1 MSDTIES
8 RQLRPVRLFF
18 LVCGLLGG
26 GLWLLA
32 AVWAPVLGQADA
44 EPTALDHQLYLNRF
58 QFDPLQGNPTIPSA
72 QRKTYAPGERG
83 LYLLQLSGPTDDA
96 WLDALQAEG
105 VQVVQYQASYAYIVR
120 MTPAQAARLR
130 QLPFVRWQGIYEPAY
145 RLSPALLAPA
155 TSTAAANQMGTV
167 AVSIFD
173 DGPMGDSVEHT
184 IKAILNLGGRLV
196 MQQAAAPADAIAL
209 ALVQLPASAL
219 LPLAQLT
226 DVVWVTPYQ
235 AKTLDDEMAD
245 QLTADGAIPTSP
257 GYSAWLAARGLDGS
271 GVRLGLA
278 DTGFDT
284 GVAATAHPDLGARLI
299 PIGLPADH
307 TGHGTHVGGIIAGS
321 GTLDATD
328 ALGFR
333 MGLGVAPGAQLVV
346 RDYADAEPS
355 ITRDLVR
362 QGVVASNHS
371 YTLHAAGEGYTAVD
385 RDYDLLVRDADRDT
399 TTVAEPL
406 LPVFSAGNS
415 GSSGPTKEAKNIL
428 TVANARNGRSSSGA
442 PGGSDTEALSTSS
455 SRGPT
460 QDGRLYPHLAAPGQV
475 VISTRSSLADIV
487 ACLTLPQGAPPTGPT
502 YALCS
507 GTSMAAP
514 HVTGAAGLLTQ
525 WWRAAHAGQNPSPAM
540 LKALLLNQ
548 TTDLTNE
555 DGDTATANVPIPN
568 NSEGWGRLSLTN
580 VVQPA
585 QPTFY
590 VDQTILFTASGQTWS
605 QRVQPA
611 DRTRPL
617 RITLVWSDAPGPG
630 SGGRTAAWVND
641 LDLTLS
647 QGGTVY
653 HGNYF
658 VGGVSAPGGMAD
670 PRNNVEMVLLPA
682 PSDVYELRITA
693 ANIAGDGVPYNGD
706 PTDQD
711 FALVCY
717 NCVQIAPSPTST
729 ATLTASPSPT
739 RTPSPSPSATVAPTG
754 TAVTASPTPTPTAA
768 GSRRPIKPAVYRQ
781 GTWFLRSSLTSGAA
795 DSVFSYGLPT
805 DIPLLCDWDGDG
817 LATVGVYRPSTSA
830 FYLRNSNTTGYAQTS
845 LLFGSPGDVPLCGD
859 WNGDGIQTIGVFRPS
874 TAAVYLRNSNTS
886 GLADA
891 SFAYGQPGDQALAG
905 DWNGDGVD
913 TIGVRRGTIW
923 FLKNTNTNGPAD
935 LVFTYGLASDTA
947 LVGDWDNDGVVS
959 PGVYRTGL
967 WLLRYADSSGLADL
981 NLNFG
986 LAGDTPAAWR

>member
-1 MSDTIES
+1 M
-8 RQLRPVRLFF
+8 RLLF
-18 LVCGLLGG
+18 LVFGLVWGVVALGG
-26 GLWLLA
+26 PA
-32 AVWAPVLGQADA
+32 SRPALGQADHA
-44 EPTALDHQLYLNRF
+44 PAALDHQLYLNRF
-58 QFDPLQGNPTIPSA
+58 QFDPLQGEPDVPTV

-96 WLDALQAEG
+96 WLDALEAEG

-120 MTPAQAARLR
+120 MTPNQTARLGR
-130 QLPFVRWQGIYEPAY
+130 LPFVRWQGIYEPAY
-145 RLSPALLAPA
+145 RLAPSLVAPA
-155 TSTAAANQMGTV
+155 TSVAAANQRETV

-173 DGPMGDSVEHT
+173 DLQSGGSVEQT
-184 IKAILNLGGRLV
+184 VKAILALGGRLV
-196 MQQAAAPADAIAL
+196 TQQPAAPADSIAL
-209 ALVQLPASAL
+209 ALFELPASTL
-219 LPLAQLT
+219 LSVTQLA

-245 QLTADGAIPTSP
+245 QLTADGTIPASP
-257 GYSAWLAARGLDGS
+257 GYSAWLAASGLDGS

-284 GVAATAHPDLGARLI
+284 GVAATAHPDLGPRLI
-299 PIGLPADH
+299 PIGLPVDH

-321 GTLDATD
+321 GTLGATD
-328 ALGFR
+328 VLGFR
-333 MGLGVAPGAQLVV
+333 MGLGVAPGAQVVV

-371 YTLHAAGEGYTAVD
+371 YTLHAAGEGYTAID

-399 TTVAEPL
+399 PAVAEPL

-442 PGGSDTEALSTSS
+442 PGGSDTEALSLSS

-460 QDGRLYPHLAAPGQV
+460 QDGRLYPHLAAPGQA
-475 VISTRSSLADIV
+475 VISTRSSLADV
-487 ACLTLPQGAPPTGPT
+487 AACTTIPQGAPTTGPT

-525 WWRAAHAGQNPSPAM
+525 WWRASHAGQNPSPAL

-555 DGDTATANVPIPN
+555 DADTATANVPIPN
-568 NSEGWGRLSLTN
+568 NSEGWGRLTLTHI
-580 VVQPA
+580 VQPP

-590 VDQTILFTASGQTWS
+590 VDQTALFTTSGQTWS
-605 QRVQPA
+605 QRVQAA
-611 DRTRPL
+611 DSSQPL
-617 RITLVWSDAPGPG
+617 RITLAWSDAPGPG

-653 HGNYF
+653 HGNAF
-658 VGGVSAPGGMAD
+658 VGGVSAPGGVAD
-670 PRNNVEMVLLPA
+670 TRNNVEMVLLPA
-682 PSDVYELRITA
+682 PAGVYELRVTA

-717 NCVQIAPSPTST
+717 NCVRLDTGPTPT
-729 ATLTASPSPT
+729 ATLTLPPSPTHTTAAASPTPSPT
-739 RTPSPSPSATVAPTG
+739 RTTAP
-754 TAVTASPTPTPTAA
+754 ASPTPTPTA
-768 GSRRPIKPAVYRQ
+768 GSRLPIKPAVYRQ

-795 DSVFSYGLPT
+795 DSVLSYGLPT
-805 DIPLLCDWDGDG
+805 DMPLLCDWDGDG

-830 FYLRNSNTTGYAQTS
+830 FYLRNSNTAGYAEIT
-845 LLFGSPGDVPLCGD
+845 LLFGSPGDRPLCGD
-859 WNGDGIQTIGVFRPS
+859 WNGDGVQTIGVFRPS
-874 TAAVYLRNSNTS
+874 TATVYLRNSNTS
-886 GLADA
+886 GLADV
-891 SFAYGQPGDQALAG
+891 SFAYGQPGDQGLVG

-913 TIGVRRGTIW
+913 TVGVRRGLTW
-923 FLKNTNTNGPAD
+923 FLKNANTNGPAD
-935 LVFTYGLASDTA
+935 LVFTYGLASDII
-947 LVGDWDNDGVVS
+947 LVGDWDNDGVVT
-959 PGVYRTGL
+959 PGVYRDGL
-967 WLLRYADSSGLADL
+967 WLLRNAESSGLADL

-986 LAGDTPAAWR
+986 IAGDTPAAWR